1 MRTFINRKRRTKR
14 LVEKNGDLRVIN
26 IGMEEKSLV
35 FLKDGWTTLVDLRWR
50 WLFLTFF
57 ASFLM
62 SWLLFALVWH
72 LIFWLHGD
80 LQNDKLPD
88 SEMQAGLILI
98 LGILTF
104 PSMTQTLILDSI
116 DTTILFLP
124 HPILTLAEGFW

>member
-1 MRTFINRKRRTKR
+1 M
-14 LVEKNGDLRVIN
+14 VEKNGDLRVIN

-98 LGILTF
+98 LGHTRNINI
-104 PSMTQTLILDSI
+104 PKYDSNS
-116 DTTILFLP
+116 DS
-124 HPILTLAEGFW
+124 

>member
-1 MRTFINRKRRTKR
+1 M
-14 LVEKNGDLRVIN
+14 VEKNGDLRVIN

-57 ASFLM
+57 ASFLV

-80 LQNDKLPD
+80 LQSDKLPD
-88 SEMQAGLILI
+88 SEMQAGWILI
-98 LGILTF
+98 LGHTNINIPF
-104 PSMTQTLILDSI
+104 QSMSLTQTL
-116 DTTILFLP
+116 LFDLNKGLTV
-124 HPILTLAEGFW
+124 LTLQVYFFFLFQY

>member
-1 MRTFINRKRRTKR
+1 M
-14 LVEKNGDLRVIN
+14 VEKNGDLRVIN
-26 IGMEEKSLV
+26 IGFEEKSLV

-57 ASFLM
+57 ASFLV

-88 SEMQAGLILI
+88 SEMQAGWI
-98 LGILTF
+98 
-104 PSMTQTLILDSI
+104 
-116 DTTILFLP
+116 
-124 HPILTLAEGFW
+124 